1 MDNSAMAKGISIKNS
16 HPRSQQKS
24 LLLRRLR
31 AGRDRQGVATSVRS
45 LTDNVFREFGSIT
58 RWSRGRVDRNIFNFL
73 EQIHRL
79 ELNTMSRNRY
89 NVSNHF
95 QL

>member
-1 MDNSAMAKGISIKNS
+1 MAKGISIKNN

-45 LTDNVFREFGSIT
+45 LTDNVFREFGSVT
-58 RWSRGRVDRNIFNFL
+58 RWSRGRVDRNTVL
-73 EQIHRL
+73 P
-79 ELNTMSRNRY
+79 RY
-89 NVSNHF
+89 NGSIENH
-95 QL
+95 QIRLL